1 MFNNRRDLDYFWEQA
16 VLNKRQKLDPGES
29 YANRRGKFE
38 ARTFDLPLDH
48 RRDLTVGEIW
58 KEKKNIVVVGDAEA
72 SFILYC
78 ARIPGTCNIFNTR
91 TMSLVLLEP
100 GKRKVSTD
108 PIQGFMSFTAYT
120 AGSAK
125 HFHAA
130 ACDASSFLHVF
141 CLYMVHLNP
150 DKI

>member
-1 MFNNRRDLDYFWEQA
+1 M
-16 VLNKRQKLDPGES
+16 

-58 KEKKNIVVVGDAEA
+58 KEKKNIVIVGDAEA
-72 SFILYC
+72 SFVLYC

-100 GKRKVSTD
+100 GKRKVSSN
-108 PIQGFMSFTAYT
+108 PIQ
-120 AGSAK
+120 
-125 HFHAA
+125 
-130 ACDASSFLHVF
+130 VF
-141 CLYMVHLNP
+141 YHLQHILQVVQSTFRQLLVMQVAFYM
-150 DKI
+150 